1 MSAPTSRTDKGTR
14 GFELPPSL
22 LGRVD
27 RQVLKG
33 GFRSIQRLLE
43 FTADGTWIERL

>member
-1 MSAPTSRTDKGTR
+1 M
-14 GFELPPSL
+14 
-22 LGRVD
+22 D

-43 FTADGTWIERL
+43 FTADRAWIDQV